1 MLYTHYL
8 LKHNYYCY
16 GFRFGPLRHQWCM
29 RFEAKNH
36 QIKRLVGLNFKNVPK
51 TVATRHQLNMCLNL
65 LAPPG
70 VATSFLYEGD
80 IVGRGMCCVWALAN
94 RSIANYRWLVG
105 RSGTVKP
112 LM

>member
-1 MLYTHYL
+1 
-8 LKHNYYCY
+8 
-16 GFRFGPLRHQWCM
+16 M

-70 VATSFLYEGD
+70 VATSFLYKGD
-80 IVGRGMCCVWALAN
+80 VVGRGMCCVWALAN
-94 RSIANYRWLVG
+94 RPIIIDGWWYSETSDVN
-105 RSGTVKP
+105 
-112 LM
+112 